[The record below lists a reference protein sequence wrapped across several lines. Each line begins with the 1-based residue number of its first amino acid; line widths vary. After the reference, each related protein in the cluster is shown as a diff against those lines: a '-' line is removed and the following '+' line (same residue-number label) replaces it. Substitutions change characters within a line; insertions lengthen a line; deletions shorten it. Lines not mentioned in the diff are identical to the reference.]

1 MNAADLL
8 PGQVIEL
15 NDGRIAAVR
24 HVGPVHFQP
33 GEWVGIELEE
43 STGKNDGSVQGQR
56 YFDCEQ
62 GYGMF
67 LRAAGVRQVLEQP
80 PEQPKEPQP
89 QSQAKPKPT
98 AASGAAGIGKPRP
111 SSIHAGGNGVRKQDV
126 APGRRASTI
135 METASPTPGARS
147 GLSGLRSPVKSP
159 TKQLGG
165 NGISSTSTSRTSTP
179 PTAAAR
185 RTAGTTAPAPT
196 RARPSVGPQ
205 STAPSKRTSMMP
217 PAAVPGASR
226 TSRPSA
232 AVPSSARAPAARAP
246 PGRPA
251 AARPTPSTRMAP
263 GRRDSEK
270 LSHHAEN
277 AGSPR
282 PDLLSP
288 RESDVSS
295 AISQAETDQEAIQ
308 DDDEDAAK
316 PNFAPPPPPPIPLD
330 NAPKTTSSRRTSSPP
345 ASLHSQRTVRSSAQ
359 SARQIE
365 ELEAKI
371 RQLERKRQEDREL
384 KKSLDKVQEDR
395 DRYQGIIEKLQ
406 KKYQPQQQEIAELKK
421 QLTEAESKGQTTEE
435 LQAEHES
442 IMEMALLDKEM
453 AEEMA
458 EGLKAELDA
467 LRAHQEELEL
477 EVEVLREEN
486 SEFSKEMSPEE
497 RTSAGWLQMEKE
509 NDRLRD
515 ALLRL
520 RDLTQDRE
528 GELREQ
534 VQELQAQV
542 KEFEAFR
549 KQFDDAKEK
558 LLTSEATADD
568 LRQQLEA
575 ALGAEEMI
583 EELTERN
590 MSMQEKLD
598 DLRVTIED
606 LENLRELN
614 DELEINHIEVEKQL
628 SDEIDFKDSLIFD
641 RERTAKQQQEAL
653 DDADYTINRFRELV
667 TQLQSDLQD
676 MQASKQISD
685 TEAADLSTK
694 SRAMLDLNLK
704 LQTSAAKTQVKT
716 IDLELRKLDAQEAS
730 EHLGIVQL
738 FLPDA
743 FQAERD
749 SVLALLRFKRIGFK
763 ANLVQGFI
771 RERIASFGARGLD
784 ESVFA
789 ACDVMDKLTWVSAM
803 ADRFVNA
810 VCTCSVEEFA
820 NYEGALYELEPVERA
835 LNSYI
840 DALRRDDLK
849 EKDMA
854 DELQRS
860 VAVMD
865 HLASL
870 HVKDHDIAGHADSL
884 LMRTQC
890 LQGQL
895 ESTASALGIAKT
907 LVNSKLR
914 FSQDA
919 QDEQD
924 DGDDDDESEEDDE
937 GIAAAKQIIGRIES
951 LISQARSA
959 KVTAGKTHRALS
971 DLQAR
976 SLTLE
981 PSCIDSF
988 EGAESLAAQISAFS
1002 RLVGDALQMLFGEE
1016 GRIEPF
1022 TPHEVSSAI
1031 SRAATTAF
1039 ALGTPEAGPFTALAE
1054 RMRSLADALTDVS
1067 SLPTDLDNTVEFER
1081 APAPWVARA
1090 DQLKLTKLTSID
1102 TEAELSRARETLKER
1117 EVELKERDTELE
1129 EQSVQIE
1136 MLEAK
1141 MRNASKR
1148 SAEIAKL
1155 EHDMHEARDA
1165 ERKAKAELAQAKKEA
1180 ELAIERARTESS
1192 RLATEQRGKY
1202 ASGQPLDSNAMGSGT
1217 QITLDR
1223 QEHQITSLRGAVRY
1237 LHSENQRLK
1246 IPPPGSVVS
1255 STSSLS
1261 WLHQPLIQPKTEK
1274 RKRQEALHK
1283 EGKDVLTRLL
1293 LLGTSDSS
1301 PRVVDL
1307 TLLPDN
1313 KLAWRPAKETSRW
1326 KVESRREEW
1335 EAWRAWRRD
1344 VVRKASVAAPR
1355 RAMQKST
1362 TTTPATKSLPIAEPR
1377 IVRSDGEAEGLSVAS
1392 SDA

>member
-1 MNAADLL
+1 MA
-8 PGQVIEL
+8 
-15 NDGRIAAVR
+15 
-24 HVGPVHFQP
+24 
-33 GEWVGIELEE
+33 
-43 STGKNDGSVQGQR
+43 
-56 YFDCEQ
+56 
-62 GYGMF
+62 
-67 LRAAGVRQVLEQP
+67 
-80 PEQPKEPQP
+80 
-89 QSQAKPKPT
+89 
-98 AASGAAGIGKPRP
+98 
-111 SSIHAGGNGVRKQDV
+111 
-126 APGRRASTI
+126 
-135 METASPTPGARS
+135 
-147 GLSGLRSPVKSP
+147 
-159 TKQLGG
+159 
-165 NGISSTSTSRTSTP
+165 
-179 PTAAAR
+179 
-185 RTAGTTAPAPT
+185 
-196 RARPSVGPQ
+196 
-205 STAPSKRTSMMP
+205 P
-217 PAAVPGASR
+217 PAAVGGTPR

-232 AVPSSARAPAARAP
+232 AAPSSARAPAARAP

-251 AARPTPSTRMAP
+251 AARPTPSTRAVP

-270 LSHHAEN
+270 LQNHAEN
-277 AGSPR
+277 QPQ
-282 PDLLSP
+282 PDLVSP

-295 AISQAETDQEAIQ
+295 AISQAETEQGATQ
-308 DDDEDAAK
+308 DDEEDPVK
-316 PNFAPPPPPPIPLD
+316 PNFAPPPPPPIPSD

-421 QLTEAESKGQTTEE
+421 QLTEAESKGQSVEE
-435 LQAEHES
+435 IQAEHES

-453 AEEMA
+453 AEETA

-467 LRAHQEELEL
+467 LRANQEELEL

-486 SEFSKEMSPEE
+486 TEFSKEMSPEE
-497 RTSAGWLQMEKE
+497 RTSAGWLQMENE

-528 GELREQ
+528 GELKEQ
-534 VQELQAQV
+534 VRELEAQV

-558 LLTSEATADD
+558 LLTSEAIADD

-606 LENLRELN
+606 LENLKELN

-749 SVLALLRFKRIGFK
+749 SVLALLRFKRISFK
-763 ANLVQGFI
+763 ANLVQGFM

-784 ESVFA
+784 ENVFA

-820 NYEGALYELEPVERA
+820 SYEGSLYELEPVERA

-849 EKDMA
+849 ERDMA

-870 HVKDHDIAGHADSL
+870 HVKDNDVAGHADSL
-884 LMRTQC
+884 LMRTLC

-907 LVNSKLR
+907 LVENKLR
-914 FSQDA
+914 LSEDDN
-919 QDEQD
+919 DE
-924 DGDDDDESEEDDE
+924 ESEEEYDDEE

-981 PSCIDSF
+981 PSCTGSF
-988 EGAESLAAQISAFS
+988 EGAESLATQISAYS
-1002 RLVGDALQMLFGEE
+1002 REVGDALQMLFGEE

-1022 TPHEVSSAI
+1022 TPHEVSSTV

-1054 RMRSLADALTDVS
+1054 HMRNLADALTDVS

-1165 ERKAKAELAQAKKEA
+1165 EQRAKTELAQARKEA
-1180 ELAIERARTESS
+1180 ELAIERARSESS
-1192 RLATEQRGKY
+1192 RLATEQRGKH
-1202 ASGQPLDSNAMGSGT
+1202 ASGQLLDSNAMGSGT
-1217 QITLDR
+1217 QLTIDR

-1237 LHSENQRLK
+1237 LHSENQRLRV
-1246 IPPPGSVVS
+1246 PQPGSVTS
-1255 STSSLS
+1255 SSSSLS

-1283 EGKDVLTRLL
+1283 EGKDVLARLL

-1301 PRVVDL
+1301 SRIVDL
-1307 TLLPDN
+1307 TLLPEN
-1313 KLAWRPAKETSRW
+1313 KLAWRPAKDSSRW

-1335 EAWRAWRRD
+1335 EAWRGWRRD
-1344 VVRKASVAAPR
+1344 VVRKATVAAPR
-1355 RAMQKST
+1355 RGLQKSS
-1362 TTTPATKSLPIAEPR
+1362 AASVAKSLPIAEPR
-1377 IVRSDGEAEGLSVAS
+1377 IVRSDGEAEGMSVAS

>member
-1 MNAADLL
+1 MNAADLR
-8 PGQVIEL
+8 PGQAIEL
-15 NDGRIAAVR
+15 IDGRIGFVR
-24 HVGPVHFQP
+24 HVGPVHFQT
-33 GEWVGIELEE
+33 GEWVGIELQD

-67 LRAAGVRQVLEQP
+67 LRPTGVRQVLDQPGQQP
-80 PEQPKEPQP
+80 PKEAQPQP
-89 QSQAKPKPT
+89 QAKPKPT
-98 AASGAAGIGKPRP
+98 GVSGAAGIGKPRP

-126 APGRRASTI
+126 APGRRASAI

-196 RARPSVGPQ
+196 TRTRPSVGGTQ

-217 PAAVPGASR
+217 PAAVPGTSR
-226 TSRPSA
+226 TRPSA
-232 AVPSSARAPAARAP
+232 TVPSSARAPAARAP
-246 PGRPA
+246 PARPA
-251 AARPTPSTRMAP
+251 AVRPTPSTRTVP

-270 LSHHAEN
+270 LSNHAAN
-277 AGSPR
+277 TGSPQ

-295 AISQAETDQEAIQ
+295 AISQAETDHEAIQ

-330 NAPKTTSSRRTSSPP
+330 NAPKTTSTRRTSSPP

-467 LRAHQEELEL
+467 LRANQEELEL

-784 ESVFA
+784 ENVFA

-803 ADRFVNA
+803 AERFVNA

-849 EKDMA
+849 ERDMA

-884 LMRTQC
+884 LMRTLC

-907 LVNSKLR
+907 LVNNKLR

-919 QDEQD
+919 QDG
-924 DGDDDDESEEDDE
+924 GDDDDESEEDDE

-981 PSCIDSF
+981 PSCTDSF

-1054 RMRSLADALTDVS
+1054 RMRSLADALIDVS

-1165 ERKAKAELAQAKKEA
+1165 EQRAKAELTQARKEA

-1192 RLATEQRGKY
+1192 RLASEQRGKY

-1217 QITLDR
+1217 QLTLDR

-1246 IPPPGSVVS
+1246 VPPPGSIAS

-1307 TLLPDN
+1307 TLLPEN

-1344 VVRKASVAAPR
+1344 VVRKAAVAAPR
-1355 RAMQKST
+1355 RVMQKST
-1362 TTTPATKSLPIAEPR
+1362 NTAAAASKSLPFAEPR